1 MWLPWGRVPP
11 RQPHPVMTR
20 VLSGLLSDSP
30 QSSGQGCKTNNCGC
44 RRDETRNS
52 CNPYICQYQDDE
64 VENMNANEK
73 ESDIE
78 GMESESEESN
88 SDE

>member
-1 MWLPWGRVPP
+1 
-11 RQPHPVMTR
+11 MTGCGCR
-20 VLSGLLSDSP
+20 GGA
-30 QSSGQGCKTNNCGC
+30 SGQGCKANNCGC

-52 CNPYICQYQDDE
+52 CNPYICTCIGCQYQDDE